1 MQVFKT
7 CLVIGAFVIKTATY
21 AQVDDS
27 TLRKVDLQGAVNFR
41 DIGGYKTNDGKTIKW
56 GKIYRA
62 AEINKLTNQDA
73 LALEKRKITTDI
85 DFRGLEESKKAPD
98 ALWNKANYIR
108 CGAGSETNQNWMQ
121 TLKSTVNGDSLMI
134 SYYQKID
141 SLGLRYKTL
150 FNVLLSQNE
159 KDAIVY
165 HCTAGKDRTGIA
177 TALVLYSLGV
187 PKQTIWNDY
196 EASNYYRQ
204 SDNNRMIQMITA
216 FGVSKNVA
224 ESMIT
229 VKPSYLEATW
239 QAITKQ
245 YGSIDAFLEKE
256 LGIGKKEKE
265 ILRKKYI
272 E

>member
-1 MQVFKT
+1 
-7 CLVIGAFVIKTATY
+7 
-21 AQVDDS
+21 
-27 TLRKVDLQGAVNFR
+27 
-41 DIGGYKTNDGKTIKW
+41 
-56 GKIYRA
+56 
-62 AEINKLTNQDA
+62 
-73 LALEKRKITTDI
+73 
-85 DFRGLEESKKAPD
+85 
-98 ALWNKANYIR
+98 
-108 CGAGSETNQNWMQ
+108 
-121 TLKSTVNGDSLMI
+121 MI

-187 PKQTIWNDY
+187 PKQTIWKDY

-245 YGSIDAFLEKE
+245 YGSIDTFLEKE
-256 LGIGKKEKE
+256 LGVGKKEKE
-265 ILRKKYI
+265 ILRKKYV